1 MMNKQILLT
10 STLCGVFLVAA
21 MPDADAATIRVRCE
35 KRAHRSKVSVDGKDL
50 AAGSYRAKISS
61 GSKSKSSPR
70 QDTVG
75 DEVEFDFDSDP
86 GDIAAGATAISPN
99 FIKNNHVRGKIVN
112 SSGDTVISD
121 TVKCRRK

>member
-1 MMNKQILLT
+1 MNKQTILTLA
-10 STLCGVFLVAA
+10 LCGVFLVAA

-35 KRAHRSKVSVDGKDL
+35 KRAHRSKVSVDGNDL
-50 AAGSYRAKISS
+50 AAGSYRAKIYS
-61 GSKSKSSPR
+61 GSKKRKSSPL
-70 QDTVG
+70 QHTVG

-99 FIKNNHVRGKIVN
+99 FIKKNRVRGKIVN